1 MDSLDKLLDPNLGYE
16 INAAFLSQILPC
28 INEYLLVGVVYTIE
42 EGVNIKKT
50 YKTPSAAERRYKSV
64 GVKMTSDQLG
74 VVKSNYSTLP
84 ELQLR
89 MMQFLGRLG
98 GKNKQLL
105 LNGQDSIQD
114 NGMLAWDPVN
124 RLKLRIPF
132 RNSKVNVYLD
142 EFLPRICE
150 LAESSPER
158 QVKVAACELLHG
170 LTLFMIG
177 NAAFQAQY
185 TKEASESDFH
195 KLYLKIFPVMIRL
208 AIDPDQVARDMYRLL
223 YTQIIHWLTNNAQ
236 SENLETMALLT
247 TCLEAAC
254 NTDAG
259 LRDYGAECIQE
270 FVKWSI
276 KQSSRSTDGARNI
289 KSLLKRLYN
298 LMTSPS
304 STNRFGASLVF
315 NRIYRLFR
323 EEAVLVNEYAIEI
336 LGQLFVSLKMSE
348 VDHPSIGTR
357 DQIIEAISHI
367 KRIIMAKASNFLK
380 ENSLRRAFVGA
391 DEVEDLNSLVQ
402 WSFLEIGKPQRT
414 YAKVCMEF
422 FVEFVVLLPNVNSG
436 KDWLSKIIDKSPNYY
451 VNVLESGVMKIPC
464 DSEKDKLLQ
473 VYASWIKK
481 LNCALD
487 GYIWL
492 IERHVLDPY
501 ELVQHPNSNLMN
513 SAAYFFKNSPFEIF
527 GDNLEQSVMEK
538 NKIKSAYYYIS
549 VRLIYFLDL
558 IFKYPQQGLKCYNHL
573 GNGMGNFLYQSNLL
587 TVIAKTLLMPKQV
600 SEAIQSDQGNSVT
613 NSGVT
618 RIFSIAKNYVVS
630 MHERA
635 SFKFMN
641 AFASPVSQVIQKN
654 NVNILLP
661 SQGVIGN
668 ICLIS
673 PKHETQQYELKSIIE
688 RSGLIERIQTIDG
701 IKLIQTLDALDV
713 MCHMLHSLDAKF
725 PECADDY
732 CLALFNQYLKYCQDS
747 HDPLW
752 IQLLGNTLIISFGQN
767 EFPQQH
773 AESLLVKLGKQ
784 ISLLKLY

>member
-1 MDSLDKLLDPNLGYE
+1 MWHRLQQFTDELLASCLRLILAYPIAFFDLQELVTPLIKALKLGITYHPLATISMDSLDKLLEPTSGYE
-16 INAAFLSQILPC
+16 INSAFLSQVLPG
-28 INEYLLVGVVYTIE
+28 INEYLLVGVVSTIE
-42 EGVNIKKT
+42 EGVSLKKKI
-50 YKTPSAAERRYKSV
+50 YKVPTAAERRYKSV
-64 GVKMTSDQLG
+64 HVKMTSDQMG
-74 VVKSNYSTLP
+74 VAKSNYSSLP

-105 LNGQDSIQD
+105 LDGQDSIQN
-114 NGMLAWDPVN
+114 NGMLAWDPVK

-132 RNSKVNVYLD
+132 RNSKVDIYLD
-142 EFLPRICE
+142 EYLPRICE

-195 KLYLKIFPVMIRL
+195 KLYLKIFPVMLRL

-223 YTQIIHWLTNNAQ
+223 YSQIIHWLTNNAQ

-254 NTDAG
+254 NSDAG

-289 KSLLKRLYN
+289 KSLIKRLYN

-323 EEAVLVNEYAIEI
+323 EESVLVNEYTIEI

-367 KRIIMAKASNFLK
+367 KRIIRTKASDFLK
-380 ENSLRRAFVGA
+380 ENNLRRAFIGA
-391 DEVEDLNSLVQ
+391 DEIENLSSLVQ
-402 WSFLEIGKPQRT
+402 WTFLEIGATQRT
-414 YAKVCMEF
+414 YAKVCMSF
-422 FVEFVVLLPNVNSG
+422 FVEFVVLLPG
-436 KDWLSKIIDKSPNYY
+436 IKDAKGWLSKMVEANPNYY
-451 VNVLESGVMKIPC
+451 VEVLESGDLMIPHNI
-464 DSEKDKLLQ
+464 DKDKLLHA
-473 VYASWIKK
+473 YASWIKK
-481 LNCALD
+481 LNAALD

-501 ELVQHPNSNLMN
+501 ELLQHPNSNLLN
-513 SAAYFFKNSPFEIF
+513 SADYFIKNTPYTIL
-527 GDNLEQSVMEK
+527 GNMLDQSVIEK
-538 NKIKSAYYYIS
+538 NKVLSIYSYIS

-558 IFKYPQQGLKCYNHL
+558 IFKFPQQGSKCFNHMDTY
-573 GNGMGNFLYQSNLL
+573 MGEFLYHSNLL
-587 TVIAKTLLMPKQV
+587 TLIANTLLLPKQV
-600 SEAIQSDQGNSVT
+600 SEKIQSDQGNAVT

-618 RIFSIAKNYVVS
+618 RIFNIAKEYVAS

-635 SFKFMN
+635 SKKFMSIL
-641 AFASPVSQVIQKN
+641 ASASSQIIREN
-654 NVNILLP
+654 DVNSLSL
-661 SQGVIGN
+661 SQGNIG
-668 ICLIS
+668 IVV
-673 PKHETQQYELKSIIE
+673 TY
-688 RSGLIERIQTIDG
+688 
-701 IKLIQTLDALDV
+701 
-713 MCHMLHSLDAKF
+713 HSKKT
-725 PECADDY
+725 E
-732 CLALFNQYLKYCQDS
+732 N
-747 HDPLW
+747 
-752 IQLLGNTLIISFGQN
+752 
-767 EFPQQH
+767 
-773 AESLLVKLGKQ
+773 
-784 ISLLKLY
+784 